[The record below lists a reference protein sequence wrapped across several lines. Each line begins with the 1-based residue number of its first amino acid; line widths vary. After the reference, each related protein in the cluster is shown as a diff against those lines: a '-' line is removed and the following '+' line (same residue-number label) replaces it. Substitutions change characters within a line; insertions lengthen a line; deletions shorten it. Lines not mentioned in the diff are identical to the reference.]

1 MTNLTFDWNQLAQL
15 AGSDPEFEQELLG
28 LFVTDIEDSLLR
40 LVAAV
45 ATQDTSTVEH
55 LAHYI
60 KGASANVGANALA
73 EAAGQLEQQAQ
84 QGNLEQAASAVEAL
98 KVRTQE
104 VKHAIALRY

>member
-15 AGSDPEFEQELLG
+15 AGGDPEFEQELLG
-28 LFVTDIEDSLLR
+28 LFVTDVEDSLLR

-45 ATQDTSTVEH
+45 TALDTVTVEH

-73 EAAGQLEQQAQ
+73 EAAEQLEQQARQ
-84 QGNLEQAASAVEAL
+84 SNLAQAEPAVEAL
-98 KVRTQE
+98 KVRAQE
-104 VKHAIALRY
+104 VKHAIEVRY